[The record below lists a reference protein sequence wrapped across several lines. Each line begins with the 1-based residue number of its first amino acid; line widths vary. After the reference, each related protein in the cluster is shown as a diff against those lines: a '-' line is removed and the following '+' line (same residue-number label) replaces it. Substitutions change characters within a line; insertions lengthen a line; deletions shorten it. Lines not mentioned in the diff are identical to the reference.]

1 MDRELEILSLEGDI
15 AFEQC
20 GIDINSIVASSVFT
34 EAPDDK
40 SMLQKIIER
49 IKKLV
54 TDNLKE

>member
-20 GIDINSIVASSVFT
+20 DIDINTIITSSIFAEAS
-34 EAPDDK
+34 DDK

-49 IKKLV
+49 IKKIG
-54 TDNLKE
+54 N